1 MNRNEFLDRASDYS
15 KLNVSDIAGL
25 KDVLARYP
33 YFQSARTMLVRALKC
48 ADDIAFQ
55 EELKDAALHAGDRK
69 LLWKIVEGQIV
80 KAQSP
85 KIESIIES
93 PIVLASVPIEQ
104 VDVVLETQVESN
116 SAESTFIEQETSDFN
131 PAPIDAGLENLEN
144 IPEPESFNQVDEAP
158 INLEPISTIDSLS
171 KPPIEPEKLSFSDW
185 LKRSRS
191 GAISNKAEATPA
203 DLTKEVGYA
212 PEITSPVKTVEDSLI
227 NKFIETEPRISQPT
241 KASFF
246 SPVDMARRSV
256 EDRDDLVSET
266 LAKIYAAQGDHQRAI
281 RIYMKLSLLYPE
293 KNSYFAALIEN
304 LENPS

>member
-93 PIVLASVPIEQ
+93 PIELASVPIEQ
-104 VDVVLETQVESN
+104 VDAELETQVESN
-116 SAESTFIEQETSDFN
+116 SAEPTFIEQETSDFN

-203 DLTKEVGYA
+203 DLTKEVGNT
-212 PEITSPVKTVEDSLI
+212 PEVTSPVKTEEDSLI

-266 LAKIYAAQGDHQRAI
+266 LAKIYASQGDHQRAI

>member
-93 PIVLASVPIEQ
+93 PIELASVPIEQ
-104 VDVVLETQVESN
+104 VDAELETQVESN
-116 SAESTFIEQETSDFN
+116 SAEPTFIEQETSDFN

-203 DLTKEVGYA
+203 DLTKEVGNT
-212 PEITSPVKTVEDSLI
+212 PEVTSPVKTEEDSLI

>member
-15 KLNVSDIAGL
+15 KLNASDIVGL
-25 KDVLARYP
+25 KEVLARYP

-48 ADDIAFQ
+48 ADDISFQ

-80 KAQSP
+80 KAQNSNS
-85 KIESIIES
+85 ELTIES
-93 PIVLASVPIEQ
+93 PIEITLTPTVFPVVELEAQVASNP
-104 VDVVLETQVESN
+104 
-116 SAESTFIEQETSDFN
+116 AEPTFIEQETSIGNLELLDTEQE
-131 PAPIDAGLENLEN
+131 ILENT
-144 IPEPESFNQVDEAP
+144 PEPESFDQIDEQP
-158 INLEPISTIDSLS
+158 INLEPVSAIDTLPESS
-171 KPPIEPEKLSFSDW
+171 IEPEKLSFSDW

-191 GAISNKAEATPA
+191 GAISNKAEASFA
-203 DLTKEVGYA
+203 ELKQEGEKNLDVS
-212 PEITSPVKTVEDSLI
+212 SPIKTVEDSLI

-256 EDRDDLVSET
+256 EDRDDVVSET
-266 LAKIYAAQGDHQRAI
+266 LAKIYAAQGDQQRAI
-281 RIYMKLSLLYPE
+281 RIYIKLSLLYPE

>member
-15 KLNVSDIAGL
+15 KLNVSDIVGL

-48 ADDIAFQ
+48 ADDISFQ

-85 KIESIIES
+85 NSEPIIES
-93 PIVLASVPIEQ
+93 PIENPSPPTVLHVAELEAQVASNP
-104 VDVVLETQVESN
+104 
-116 SAESTFIEQETSDFN
+116 AEPTFIEEETSIGNLELLDTEHE
-131 PAPIDAGLENLEN
+131 ILENT
-144 IPEPESFNQVDEAP
+144 PEPESFGQIDELP
-158 INLEPISTIDSLS
+158 INLEPVSALDSFS
-171 KPPIEPEKLSFSDW
+171 NSSIEPEKLSFSDW
-185 LKRSRS
+185 LKRSRT
-191 GAISNKAEATPA
+191 GAISNKAEASLSESKQEKEEEIDVSLPA
-203 DLTKEVGYA
+203 
-212 PEITSPVKTVEDSLI
+212 KTVEDSLI

-256 EDRDDLVSET
+256 EDRDDVVSET

-281 RIYMKLSLLYPE
+281 RIYIKLSLLYPE

>member
-93 PIVLASVPIEQ
+93 QLELASVPIEQ

-212 PEITSPVKTVEDSLI
+212 PEVTSPIKTVEDSLI

-293 KNSYFAALIEN
+293 KNSYFSRKKE
-304 LENPS
+304 